1 MIIQENTIIHGDSL
15 TVLRQME
22 PESVDAIIT
31 DPPYGINYVSQTASI
46 KNDKSPFIWFLYD
59 AFRVLK
65 SGEAGRGG
73 LICFTRW
80 DVEQTFIDAMKI
92 AGFNVKSEVIWD
104 KVYHGMGDTKA
115 AFAPSHE
122 NIVFAVKGK
131 YSFPGSRPKDLVT
144 FPKINSSKMVHP
156 TEKPVGL
163 LANLISSVTKPGD
176 LILDPFD
183 SDDVTHFNARGVY
196 ALLYGRED
204 VRLSAGDGDA
214 LRWLPQR
221 AGKDFREKVAAIWD
235 DARVSGFLTA
245 ELTGDKSAM
254 DDGDYLAMQE
264 TGLAHLF
271 AVSGLHCAF
280 LVTLLAL
287 LISRRQRLLCAV
299 TIPLLLFYM
308 VMVGMSPS
316 VVRACI
322 MQIFLLIAPL
332 FRRGSDPLTSLAAAL
347 LVILLCNP
355 FAAASVSLQLSFSAT
370 LGMVLLSPRLYKLL
384 TGWYKGKCRP
394 LRTALCF
401 VAANLSA
408 TLSAVVFTA
417 PLTAWYFRIFVLV
430 APLSSLLAVP
440 AAGWSFMAAFVTVL
454 LGFVWLPLASLLG
467 WISWALVRY
476 ILWIANGMM
485 SWRYHAVYFTN
496 PYLIYWLLFL
506 YAAFIGCAATPD
518 GKRKY
523 LLASALSVLT
533 LTAAIW
539 VNRQDYQ
546 YGVLTAL
553 TLDVGQGES
562 VILTSDGETA
572 LVDCGSSNS
581 YKDPGGLAADTLH
594 SMGVRE
600 LSAVVVT
607 HYHADHT
614 NGLYEVLRRI
624 PVQTIYLPDI
634 EDEYGVRERLVSLAE
649 EKGAQVTYV
658 TKETADTLGDTVL
671 TIYPP
676 VQSGGDLNELGLTA
690 LASAGDFDLLITGDM
705 SGSTEKKLVE
715 TYALPDIEVLVVS
728 HHGSRYSSNIRFLKS
743 VTPEAAVISVGDN
756 NYGHPSEETL
766 QRLLAVGADIW
777 RTDQQ
782 GTIRIT
788 VNGG

>member
-1 MIIQENTIIHGDSL
+1 M
-15 TVLRQME
+15 
-22 PESVDAIIT
+22 
-31 DPPYGINYVSQTASI
+31 
-46 KNDKSPFIWFLYD
+46 
-59 AFRVLK
+59 RVLATIGFSFSAGVFLAALLPWTGWQLYAAGGVLLLALAWLFAARK
-65 SGEAGRGG
+65 QKYFRRGLLILLPLAVSLAYFAGYDHLVRQPIEDRCGAASDFAATVCDWPQATERGAKITVELEGYHRARAVLYGEAELLAARP
-73 LICFTRW
+73 
-80 DVEQTFIDAMKI
+80 
-92 AGFNVKSEVIWD
+92 
-104 KVYHGMGDTKA
+104 GDTVTGTAQWQSA
-115 AFAPSHE
+115 AH
-122 NIVFAVKGK
+122 
-131 YSFPGSRPKDLVT
+131 
-144 FPKINSSKMVHP
+144 
-156 TEKPVGL
+156 
-163 LANLISSVTKPGD
+163 
-176 LILDPFD
+176 FD

-221 AGKDFREKVAAIWD
+221 AGKAFREKVAAIWD

-562 VILTSDGETA
+562 VILTSGGETA

-624 PVQTIYLPDI
+624 PVQTVYLPDI

-728 HHGSRYSSNIRFLKS
+728 HHGSRYSSNIRFLKA
-743 VTPEAAVISVGDN
+743 VMPEAAVISVGDN

>member
-1 MIIQENTIIHGDSL
+1 M
-15 TVLRQME
+15 
-22 PESVDAIIT
+22 
-31 DPPYGINYVSQTASI
+31 
-46 KNDKSPFIWFLYD
+46 
-59 AFRVLK
+59 RVLATIGFSFSAGVFLAALLPWNGWQLYAAGGVLLLALAWLFAARK
-65 SGEAGRGG
+65 QKYFRRGLLILLPLAVSLAYFAGYDHLVRQPIENRSGAASDFTATVCDWPQATERGARVTVELEGYHRARAVLYGEAELLAARP
-73 LICFTRW
+73 
-80 DVEQTFIDAMKI
+80 
-92 AGFNVKSEVIWD
+92 
-104 KVYHGMGDTKA
+104 GDTVTGTAQWQSA
-115 AFAPSHE
+115 AH
-122 NIVFAVKGK
+122 
-131 YSFPGSRPKDLVT
+131 
-144 FPKINSSKMVHP
+144 
-156 TEKPVGL
+156 
-163 LANLISSVTKPGD
+163 
-176 LILDPFD
+176 FD

-221 AGKDFREKVAAIWD
+221 AGKAFREKVAAIWD

-408 TLSAVVFTA
+408 TLSAVVFTV

-454 LGFVWLPLASLLG
+454 LGFVWLPLVRLLG
-467 WISWALVRY
+467 WISWVLVRY

-523 LLASALSVLT
+523 LLVSALSVLT

-562 VILTSDGETA
+562 VILTSGGETA

-715 TYALPDIEVLVVS
+715 TYALPDIEVLAVS
-728 HHGSRYSSNIRFLKS
+728 HHGSRYSSNIRFLKA

>member
-1 MIIQENTIIHGDSL
+1 M
-15 TVLRQME
+15 
-22 PESVDAIIT
+22 
-31 DPPYGINYVSQTASI
+31 
-46 KNDKSPFIWFLYD
+46 
-59 AFRVLK
+59 RVLATIGFSFSAGVFLAALLPWNGWQLYAAGGVLLLALAWLFAARK
-65 SGEAGRGG
+65 QKYFRRGLLILLPLAVSLAYFAGYDHLVRQPIENRCGAASDFTATVCDWPQATERGARVTVELEGYHRARAVLYGEAELLAARP
-73 LICFTRW
+73 
-80 DVEQTFIDAMKI
+80 
-92 AGFNVKSEVIWD
+92 
-104 KVYHGMGDTKA
+104 GDTVTGTAQWQSA
-115 AFAPSHE
+115 AH
-122 NIVFAVKGK
+122 
-131 YSFPGSRPKDLVT
+131 
-144 FPKINSSKMVHP
+144 
-156 TEKPVGL
+156 
-163 LANLISSVTKPGD
+163 
-176 LILDPFD
+176 FD

-221 AGKDFREKVAAIWD
+221 AGKAFREKVAAIWD
-235 DARVSGFLTA
+235 DPRVSGFLTA

-384 TGWYKGKCRP
+384 TGWYKGKCRL

-562 VILTSDGETA
+562 VILTSGGETA

-690 LASAGDFDLLITGDM
+690 QASTGDFDLLITGDM

>member
-1 MIIQENTIIHGDSL
+1 M
-15 TVLRQME
+15 
-22 PESVDAIIT
+22 
-31 DPPYGINYVSQTASI
+31 
-46 KNDKSPFIWFLYD
+46 
-59 AFRVLK
+59 RVLATIGFSFSAGVFLAALLPWNGWQLYAAGGVLLLALAWLFAARK
-65 SGEAGRGG
+65 QKYFRRGLLILLPLAVSLAYFAGYDHLVRQPIEDRCGAASDFTATVCDWPQATERGARVTVELEGYHRARAVLYGEAELLAARP
-73 LICFTRW
+73 
-80 DVEQTFIDAMKI
+80 
-92 AGFNVKSEVIWD
+92 
-104 KVYHGMGDTKA
+104 GDTVTGTTQWQSA
-115 AFAPSHE
+115 AH
-122 NIVFAVKGK
+122 
-131 YSFPGSRPKDLVT
+131 
-144 FPKINSSKMVHP
+144 
-156 TEKPVGL
+156 
-163 LANLISSVTKPGD
+163 
-176 LILDPFD
+176 FD

-221 AGKDFREKVAAIWD
+221 AGKAFREKVAAIWD
-235 DARVSGFLTA
+235 DPRVSGFLTA

-562 VILTSDGETA
+562 VILTSGGETA

-690 LASAGDFDLLITGDM
+690 LASTGDFDLLITGDM

>member
-1 MIIQENTIIHGDSL
+1 MTGGGERT
-15 TVLRQME
+15 M
-22 PESVDAIIT
+22 
-31 DPPYGINYVSQTASI
+31 
-46 KNDKSPFIWFLYD
+46 
-59 AFRVLK
+59 RVLATIGFSFSAGVFLAALLPWNGWQLYAAGGVLLLALAWLFAARK
-65 SGEAGRGG
+65 QKYFRRGLLILLPLAVSLAYFAGYDHLVRQPIENRCGAASDFTATVCDWPQATERGARVTVELEGYHRARAVLYGEAELLAARP
-73 LICFTRW
+73 
-80 DVEQTFIDAMKI
+80 
-92 AGFNVKSEVIWD
+92 
-104 KVYHGMGDTKA
+104 GDTVTGTA
-115 AFAPSHE
+115 QWQS
-122 NIVFAVKGK
+122 AV
-131 YSFPGSRPKDLVT
+131 
-144 FPKINSSKMVHP
+144 H
-156 TEKPVGL
+156 
-163 LANLISSVTKPGD
+163 
-176 LILDPFD
+176 FD

-221 AGKDFREKVAAIWD
+221 AGKAFREKVAAIWD
-235 DARVSGFLTA
+235 DPRVSGFLTA

-562 VILTSDGETA
+562 VILTSGGETA

>member
-1 MIIQENTIIHGDSL
+1 M
-15 TVLRQME
+15 
-22 PESVDAIIT
+22 
-31 DPPYGINYVSQTASI
+31 
-46 KNDKSPFIWFLYD
+46 
-59 AFRVLK
+59 RVLATIGFSFSAGVFLAALLPWNGWQLYAAGGVLLLALAWLFAARK
-65 SGEAGRGG
+65 QKYFRRGLLILLPLAVSLAYFAGYDHLVRQPIEDRCGAASDFAATVCDWPQATERGAKITVELEGYHRARAVLYGEAELLAARP
-73 LICFTRW
+73 
-80 DVEQTFIDAMKI
+80 
-92 AGFNVKSEVIWD
+92 
-104 KVYHGMGDTKA
+104 GDTVTGMAQWQSA
-115 AFAPSHE
+115 AH
-122 NIVFAVKGK
+122 
-131 YSFPGSRPKDLVT
+131 
-144 FPKINSSKMVHP
+144 
-156 TEKPVGL
+156 
-163 LANLISSVTKPGD
+163 
-176 LILDPFD
+176 FD

-221 AGKDFREKVAAIWD
+221 AGKAFREKVAAIWD
-235 DARVSGFLTA
+235 DPRVSGFLTA

-562 VILTSDGETA
+562 VILTSGGETA

-634 EDEYGVRERLVSLAE
+634 EDEYGVRERLVSLAD

>member
-1 MIIQENTIIHGDSL
+1 MRTLATIALSFAAGVFAAVLLGVGVWQLWAAGACLLVGLVLLGLKRTMPARLRLRGMLILFALCGALVYTALFQALVQAPVTARCGQMGEFSG
-15 TVLRQME
+15 TVL
-22 PESVDAIIT
+22 
-31 DPPYGINYVSQTASI
+31 
-46 KNDKSPFIWFLYD
+46 
-59 AFRVLK
+59 
-65 SGEAGRGG
+65 
-73 LICFTRW
+73 
-80 DVEQTFIDAMKI
+80 
-92 AGFNVKSEVIWD
+92 
-104 KVYHGMGDTKA
+104 
-115 AFAPSHE
+115 
-122 NIVFAVKGK
+122 
-131 YSFPGSRPKDLVT
+131 SRPVETEWGVRVT
-144 FPKINSSKMVHP
+144 IRLSGSAAKAEVYADA
-156 TEKPVGL
+156 EYAGL
-163 LANLISSVTKPGD
+163 EPGQQLSGMAQWQD
-176 LILDPFD
+176 AARIREN
-183 SDDVTHFNARGVY
+183 DVTAFTSRGVF
-196 ALLYGRED
+196 ALLYARGPLTAEEG
-204 VRLSAGDGDA
+204 SAGSV
-214 LRWLPQR
+214 RWLPQR
-221 AGKDFREKVAAIWD
+221 AVYALREKIAAIWPD
-235 DARVSGFLTA
+235 GDTAAFVTA
-245 ELTGDKSAM
+245 ELTGDRSGMTEEDAAVM
-254 DDGDYLAMQE
+254 TQAGV
-264 TGLAHLF
+264 AHLF

-280 LVTLLAL
+280 LVSLLGLLLPVRRRAL
-287 LISRRQRLLCAV
+287 GAGLSMAV
-299 TIPLLLFYM
+299 LLFYM
-308 VMVGMSPS
+308 VMVGLTPS

-322 MQIFLLIAPL
+322 MQIFLLAAPL
-332 FRRGSDPLTSLAAAL
+332 LRRESDGLTSLSAAL
-347 LVILLCNP
+347 LVILLADP
-355 FAAASVSLQLSFSAT
+355 FAAAGVSLQLSFAAT
-370 LGMVLLSPRLYKLL
+370 LGLVCFSQRLSGFFKGLYRGEK
-384 TGWYKGKCRP
+384 RP
-394 LRTALCF
+394 VRAVVSF

-408 TLSAVVFTA
+408 SLAAMVFTI
-417 PLTAWYFRIFVLV
+417 PLTACYFNTFSLI
-430 APLSSLLAVP
+430 APLSNLLIVL

-496 PYLIYWLLFL
+496 PYLIYWLLLL
-506 YAAFIGCAATPD
+506 YAALIGCAATPD

-546 YGVLTAL
+546 YGVLTVL

-562 VILTSDGETA
+562 VILTSGGETA

-728 HHGSRYSSNIRFLKS
+728 HHGSRYSSNIRFLKA
-743 VTPEAAVISVGDN
+743 VMPEAAVISVGDN

>member
-1 MIIQENTIIHGDSL
+1 M
-15 TVLRQME
+15 
-22 PESVDAIIT
+22 
-31 DPPYGINYVSQTASI
+31 
-46 KNDKSPFIWFLYD
+46 
-59 AFRVLK
+59 RVLATIGFSFSAGVFLAALLPWNGWQLYAAGGVLLLALAWLFAARK
-65 SGEAGRGG
+65 QKYFRRGLLILLPLAVSLADFAGYDHLVRQPIENRCGAASDFTATVCDWPQATERGARVTVELEGYRQARAVLYGEAELLAARP
-73 LICFTRW
+73 
-80 DVEQTFIDAMKI
+80 
-92 AGFNVKSEVIWD
+92 
-104 KVYHGMGDTKA
+104 GDTVTGTAQWQSA
-115 AFAPSHE
+115 AH
-122 NIVFAVKGK
+122 
-131 YSFPGSRPKDLVT
+131 
-144 FPKINSSKMVHP
+144 
-156 TEKPVGL
+156 
-163 LANLISSVTKPGD
+163 
-176 LILDPFD
+176 FD

-221 AGKDFREKVAAIWD
+221 AGKAFREKVAAIWD

-394 LRTALCF
+394 LRAALCF

-440 AAGWSFMAAFVTVL
+440 AAGWSFMAAFVTAL

-562 VILTSDGETA
+562 VILTSGGETA

-658 TKETADTLGDTVL
+658 TKETTDTLGDTVL

>member
-1 MIIQENTIIHGDSL
+1 M
-15 TVLRQME
+15 
-22 PESVDAIIT
+22 
-31 DPPYGINYVSQTASI
+31 
-46 KNDKSPFIWFLYD
+46 
-59 AFRVLK
+59 RVLATIGFSFSAGVFLAALLPWNGWQLYATGGVLLLALAWLFAARK
-65 SGEAGRGG
+65 QKYFRRGLLILLPLAVSLAYFAGYDHLVRQPIENRCGAASDFTATVCDWPQATERGAKVTVELEGYHRARAVLYGEAELLAARP
-73 LICFTRW
+73 
-80 DVEQTFIDAMKI
+80 
-92 AGFNVKSEVIWD
+92 
-104 KVYHGMGDTKA
+104 GDTVTGTAQWQSA
-115 AFAPSHE
+115 AH
-122 NIVFAVKGK
+122 
-131 YSFPGSRPKDLVT
+131 
-144 FPKINSSKMVHP
+144 
-156 TEKPVGL
+156 
-163 LANLISSVTKPGD
+163 
-176 LILDPFD
+176 FD

-221 AGKDFREKVAAIWD
+221 AGKAFREKVAAIWD
-235 DARVSGFLTA
+235 DPRVSGFLTA

-401 VAANLSA
+401 AAANLSA

-562 VILTSDGETA
+562 VILTSGGETA

>member
-1 MIIQENTIIHGDSL
+1 M
-15 TVLRQME
+15 
-22 PESVDAIIT
+22 
-31 DPPYGINYVSQTASI
+31 
-46 KNDKSPFIWFLYD
+46 
-59 AFRVLK
+59 RVLATIGFSFSAGVFLAALLPWTGWQLYAAGGVLLLALAWLFAARK
-65 SGEAGRGG
+65 QKYFRRGLLILLPLAVSLAYFAGNDHLVRQPIENRCGAASDFTATVCDWPQATERGARVTVELEGYHRARAVLYGEAELLAARP
-73 LICFTRW
+73 
-80 DVEQTFIDAMKI
+80 
-92 AGFNVKSEVIWD
+92 
-104 KVYHGMGDTKA
+104 GDTVTGTAQWQSA
-115 AFAPSHE
+115 AH
-122 NIVFAVKGK
+122 
-131 YSFPGSRPKDLVT
+131 
-144 FPKINSSKMVHP
+144 
-156 TEKPVGL
+156 
-163 LANLISSVTKPGD
+163 
-176 LILDPFD
+176 FD

-204 VRLSAGDGDA
+204 VRLSAGDGDT

-221 AGKDFREKVAAIWD
+221 AGKAFREKVAAIWD
-235 DARVSGFLTA
+235 DPRVSGFLTA

-394 LRTALCF
+394 LRAALCF

-562 VILTSDGETA
+562 VILTSGGETA

-624 PVQTIYLPDI
+624 PVQTIFLPDI

-658 TKETADTLGDTVL
+658 TKETADTLGDTIL

-728 HHGSRYSSNIRFLKS
+728 HHGSRYSSNIRFLKA

-766 QRLLAVGADIW
+766 QRLLAIGADIW

>member
-1 MIIQENTIIHGDSL
+1 M
-15 TVLRQME
+15 
-22 PESVDAIIT
+22 
-31 DPPYGINYVSQTASI
+31 
-46 KNDKSPFIWFLYD
+46 
-59 AFRVLK
+59 RVLATIGFSFSAGVFLAALLPWTGWQLYAAGGVLLLALVWLFAARK
-65 SGEAGRGG
+65 QKYFRRGLLLLLPLAVSLAYFAGYDHLVRQPIEDRCGAASDFTATVCDWPQATERGARVTVELEGYHRARAVLYGEAELLAARP
-73 LICFTRW
+73 
-80 DVEQTFIDAMKI
+80 
-92 AGFNVKSEVIWD
+92 
-104 KVYHGMGDTKA
+104 GDTVTGTAQWQSA
-115 AFAPSHE
+115 AH
-122 NIVFAVKGK
+122 
-131 YSFPGSRPKDLVT
+131 
-144 FPKINSSKMVHP
+144 
-156 TEKPVGL
+156 
-163 LANLISSVTKPGD
+163 
-176 LILDPFD
+176 FD

-221 AGKDFREKVAAIWD
+221 AGKAFREKVAAIWD
-235 DARVSGFLTA
+235 DPRVSGFLTA

-394 LRTALCF
+394 LRAALCF

-562 VILTSDGETA
+562 VILTSGGETA

-658 TKETADTLGDTVL
+658 TKETADTLGDTIL

-728 HHGSRYSSNIRFLKS
+728 HHGSRYSSNIRFLKA

-766 QRLLAVGADIW
+766 QRLLAIGADIW

>member
-1 MIIQENTIIHGDSL
+1 M
-15 TVLRQME
+15 
-22 PESVDAIIT
+22 
-31 DPPYGINYVSQTASI
+31 
-46 KNDKSPFIWFLYD
+46 
-59 AFRVLK
+59 RVLATIGFSFSAGVFLAALLPWTGWQLYAAGGVLLLALAWLFAARK
-65 SGEAGRGG
+65 QKYFRRGLLILLPLAVSLAYFAGYDHLVRQPIEDRCGAASDFTATVCDWPQATERGARVTVELEGYHRARAVLYGEAELLAARP
-73 LICFTRW
+73 
-80 DVEQTFIDAMKI
+80 
-92 AGFNVKSEVIWD
+92 
-104 KVYHGMGDTKA
+104 GDTVTGTAQWQSA
-115 AFAPSHE
+115 AH
-122 NIVFAVKGK
+122 
-131 YSFPGSRPKDLVT
+131 
-144 FPKINSSKMVHP
+144 
-156 TEKPVGL
+156 
-163 LANLISSVTKPGD
+163 
-176 LILDPFD
+176 FD

-214 LRWLPQR
+214 LRWLPPR
-221 AGKDFREKVAAIWD
+221 AGKAFREKVAAIWD
-235 DARVSGFLTA
+235 DPRVSGFLTA

-394 LRTALCF
+394 LRAALCF

-562 VILTSDGETA
+562 VILTSGGETA

-658 TKETADTLGDTVL
+658 TKETADTLGDTIL

-728 HHGSRYSSNIRFLKS
+728 HHGSRYSSNIRFLKA

-766 QRLLAVGADIW
+766 QRLLAIGADIW

>member
-1 MIIQENTIIHGDSL
+1 M
-15 TVLRQME
+15 
-22 PESVDAIIT
+22 
-31 DPPYGINYVSQTASI
+31 
-46 KNDKSPFIWFLYD
+46 
-59 AFRVLK
+59 RVLATIGFSFSAGVFLAALLPWNGWQLYAAGGILLLALAWLFAARK
-65 SGEAGRGG
+65 QKYFRRGLLILLPLAVSLAYFAGYDHLVRQPIEDRCGAASDFAATVCDWPQATERGARVTVELEGYHRARAVLYGEAELLAARP
-73 LICFTRW
+73 
-80 DVEQTFIDAMKI
+80 
-92 AGFNVKSEVIWD
+92 
-104 KVYHGMGDTKA
+104 GDTVTGTAQWQSA
-115 AFAPSHE
+115 AH
-122 NIVFAVKGK
+122 
-131 YSFPGSRPKDLVT
+131 
-144 FPKINSSKMVHP
+144 
-156 TEKPVGL
+156 
-163 LANLISSVTKPGD
+163 
-176 LILDPFD
+176 FD

-221 AGKDFREKVAAIWD
+221 AGKAFREKVAAIWD
-235 DARVSGFLTA
+235 DPRVSGFLTA

-384 TGWYKGKCRP
+384 AGWYKGKCRP
-394 LRTALCF
+394 LRAALCF

-467 WISWALVRY
+467 WISWVLVRY

-562 VILTSDGETA
+562 VILTSGGETA

-715 TYALPDIEVLVVS
+715 TYALPDMEVLVVS

>member
-1 MIIQENTIIHGDSL
+1 M
-15 TVLRQME
+15 
-22 PESVDAIIT
+22 
-31 DPPYGINYVSQTASI
+31 
-46 KNDKSPFIWFLYD
+46 
-59 AFRVLK
+59 RVLATIGFSFSAGVFLAALLPWNGWQLYAAGGVLLLALAWLFAARK
-65 SGEAGRGG
+65 QKYFRRGLLILLPLAVSLAYFAGYDHLVRQPIEDRCGAASDFTATVCDWPQATERGAKITVELEGYRRARAVLYGEAELLAARP
-73 LICFTRW
+73 
-80 DVEQTFIDAMKI
+80 
-92 AGFNVKSEVIWD
+92 
-104 KVYHGMGDTKA
+104 GDTVTGTAQWQSA
-115 AFAPSHE
+115 AH
-122 NIVFAVKGK
+122 
-131 YSFPGSRPKDLVT
+131 
-144 FPKINSSKMVHP
+144 
-156 TEKPVGL
+156 
-163 LANLISSVTKPGD
+163 
-176 LILDPFD
+176 FD

-221 AGKDFREKVAAIWD
+221 AGKAFREKVAAIWD

-394 LRTALCF
+394 LRAALCF

-506 YAAFIGCAATPD
+506 YAVFIGCAATPD

-562 VILTSDGETA
+562 VILTSGGETA

>member
-1 MIIQENTIIHGDSL
+1 M
-15 TVLRQME
+15 
-22 PESVDAIIT
+22 
-31 DPPYGINYVSQTASI
+31 
-46 KNDKSPFIWFLYD
+46 
-59 AFRVLK
+59 RVLATIGFSFSAGVFLAALLPWNGWQLYAAGGILLLALAWLFAARK
-65 SGEAGRGG
+65 QKYFRRGLLILLPLVVSLAYFAGYDHLVRQPIEDRCGAASDFTATVCDWPQATERGARVTVELEGYHRARAVLYGEAELLAARP
-73 LICFTRW
+73 
-80 DVEQTFIDAMKI
+80 
-92 AGFNVKSEVIWD
+92 
-104 KVYHGMGDTKA
+104 GDTVTGTAQWQSA
-115 AFAPSHE
+115 AH
-122 NIVFAVKGK
+122 
-131 YSFPGSRPKDLVT
+131 
-144 FPKINSSKMVHP
+144 
-156 TEKPVGL
+156 
-163 LANLISSVTKPGD
+163 
-176 LILDPFD
+176 FD

-221 AGKDFREKVAAIWD
+221 AGKAFREKVAAIWD
-235 DARVSGFLTA
+235 DPRVSGFLTA

-394 LRTALCF
+394 LRAALCF

-467 WISWALVRY
+467 WISWVLVRY

-562 VILTSDGETA
+562 VILTSGGETA

-715 TYALPDIEVLVVS
+715 TYALPNIEVLVVS
-728 HHGSRYSSNIRFLKS
+728 HHGSRYSSNIRFLKA

-766 QRLLAVGADIW
+766 QRLLAIGADIW

>member
-1 MIIQENTIIHGDSL
+1 M
-15 TVLRQME
+15 
-22 PESVDAIIT
+22 
-31 DPPYGINYVSQTASI
+31 
-46 KNDKSPFIWFLYD
+46 
-59 AFRVLK
+59 RVLATIGFSFSAGVFLAALLPWTGWQLYAAGGVLLLALAWLFAARK
-65 SGEAGRGG
+65 QKYFRRGLLILLPLVVSLAYFAGYDHLVRQPIEDRCGAASDFTATVCDWPQATERGARVTVELEGYHRARAVLYGEAELLAARP
-73 LICFTRW
+73 
-80 DVEQTFIDAMKI
+80 
-92 AGFNVKSEVIWD
+92 
-104 KVYHGMGDTKA
+104 GDTVTGTAQWQSA
-115 AFAPSHE
+115 AH
-122 NIVFAVKGK
+122 
-131 YSFPGSRPKDLVT
+131 
-144 FPKINSSKMVHP
+144 
-156 TEKPVGL
+156 
-163 LANLISSVTKPGD
+163 
-176 LILDPFD
+176 FD

-221 AGKDFREKVAAIWD
+221 AGKAFREKVAAIWD
-235 DARVSGFLTA
+235 DPRVSGFLTA

-394 LRTALCF
+394 LRAALCF

-562 VILTSDGETA
+562 VILTSGGETA

-658 TKETADTLGDTVL
+658 TKETADTLGDTIL

-690 LASAGDFDLLITGDM
+690 LASAGDFDLIITGDM

-728 HHGSRYSSNIRFLKS
+728 HHGSRYSSNIRFLKA

-766 QRLLAVGADIW
+766 QRLLAIGADIW

>member
-1 MIIQENTIIHGDSL
+1 M
-15 TVLRQME
+15 
-22 PESVDAIIT
+22 
-31 DPPYGINYVSQTASI
+31 
-46 KNDKSPFIWFLYD
+46 
-59 AFRVLK
+59 RVLATIGFSFSAGVFLAALLPWNGWQLYAAGGVLLLALAWLFAARK
-65 SGEAGRGG
+65 QKYFRRGLLILLPLAVSLAYFAGYDYLVRQPIEDRCGAASDFTATVCDWPQATERGARVTVELEGYHRARAVLYGEAELLAARP
-73 LICFTRW
+73 
-80 DVEQTFIDAMKI
+80 
-92 AGFNVKSEVIWD
+92 
-104 KVYHGMGDTKA
+104 GDTVTGTAQWQSA
-115 AFAPSHE
+115 AH
-122 NIVFAVKGK
+122 
-131 YSFPGSRPKDLVT
+131 
-144 FPKINSSKMVHP
+144 
-156 TEKPVGL
+156 
-163 LANLISSVTKPGD
+163 
-176 LILDPFD
+176 FD

-221 AGKDFREKVAAIWD
+221 AGKAFREKVAAIWD

-562 VILTSDGETA
+562 VILTSGGETA

>member
-1 MIIQENTIIHGDSL
+1 M
-15 TVLRQME
+15 
-22 PESVDAIIT
+22 
-31 DPPYGINYVSQTASI
+31 
-46 KNDKSPFIWFLYD
+46 
-59 AFRVLK
+59 RVLATIGFSFSAGVFLAALLPWNGWQLYAAGGVLLLALAWLFAARK
-65 SGEAGRGG
+65 QKYFRRGLLILLPLAVSLAYFAGYDHLVRQPIEDRCGAASDFAATVCDWPQATERGARVTVELEGYHRARAVLYGEAELLAARP
-73 LICFTRW
+73 
-80 DVEQTFIDAMKI
+80 
-92 AGFNVKSEVIWD
+92 
-104 KVYHGMGDTKA
+104 GDTVTGTAQWQSA
-115 AFAPSHE
+115 AH
-122 NIVFAVKGK
+122 
-131 YSFPGSRPKDLVT
+131 
-144 FPKINSSKMVHP
+144 
-156 TEKPVGL
+156 
-163 LANLISSVTKPGD
+163 
-176 LILDPFD
+176 FD

-221 AGKDFREKVAAIWD
+221 AGKAFREKVAAIWD
-235 DARVSGFLTA
+235 DPRVSGFLTA

-394 LRTALCF
+394 LRAALCF

-562 VILTSDGETA
+562 VILTSGGETA

-658 TKETADTLGDTVL
+658 TKETADTLGDTIL

-728 HHGSRYSSNIRFLKS
+728 HHGSRYSSNIRFLKA

-766 QRLLAVGADIW
+766 QRLLAIGADIW

>member
-1 MIIQENTIIHGDSL
+1 M
-15 TVLRQME
+15 
-22 PESVDAIIT
+22 
-31 DPPYGINYVSQTASI
+31 
-46 KNDKSPFIWFLYD
+46 
-59 AFRVLK
+59 RVLATIGFSFSAGVFLAALLPWNGWQLYAAGGILLLALAWLFAARK
-65 SGEAGRGG
+65 QKYFRRGLLILLPLAVSLAYFAGYDHLVRQPIEDRCGAASDFAATVCDWPQATERGARVTVELEGYHRARAVLYGEAELLAARP
-73 LICFTRW
+73 
-80 DVEQTFIDAMKI
+80 
-92 AGFNVKSEVIWD
+92 
-104 KVYHGMGDTKA
+104 GDTVTGTAQWQSA
-115 AFAPSHE
+115 AH
-122 NIVFAVKGK
+122 
-131 YSFPGSRPKDLVT
+131 
-144 FPKINSSKMVHP
+144 
-156 TEKPVGL
+156 
-163 LANLISSVTKPGD
+163 
-176 LILDPFD
+176 FD

-221 AGKDFREKVAAIWD
+221 AGKAFREKVAAIWD
-235 DARVSGFLTA
+235 DPRVSGFLTA

-384 TGWYKGKCRP
+384 AGWYKGKCRP
-394 LRTALCF
+394 LRAALCF

-467 WISWALVRY
+467 WISWVLVRY

-562 VILTSDGETA
+562 VILTSGGETA

-649 EKGAQVTYV
+649 EKGAEVTYV

-715 TYALPDIEVLVVS
+715 TYALPNIEVLVVS
-728 HHGSRYSSNIRFLKS
+728 HHGSRYSSNIRFLKA

>member
-1 MIIQENTIIHGDSL
+1 MLLALAWLFAARKQKYFRRGLLILLPLAVSL
-15 TVLRQME
+15 AYFAGYDHLVRQPIEDRCGAASDFAATVCDWPQATERGARVTVELEGYHRARA
-22 PESVDAIIT
+22 V
-31 DPPYGINYVSQTASI
+31 
-46 KNDKSPFIWFLYD
+46 LY
-59 AFRVLK
+59 
-65 SGEAGRGG
+65 GEAELLAARP
-73 LICFTRW
+73 
-80 DVEQTFIDAMKI
+80 
-92 AGFNVKSEVIWD
+92 
-104 KVYHGMGDTKA
+104 GDTVTGTAQWQSA
-115 AFAPSHE
+115 AH
-122 NIVFAVKGK
+122 
-131 YSFPGSRPKDLVT
+131 
-144 FPKINSSKMVHP
+144 
-156 TEKPVGL
+156 
-163 LANLISSVTKPGD
+163 
-176 LILDPFD
+176 FD

-221 AGKDFREKVAAIWD
+221 AGKAFREKVAAIWD
-235 DARVSGFLTA
+235 DPRVSGFLTA

-562 VILTSDGETA
+562 VILISGGETA

>member
-1 MIIQENTIIHGDSL
+1 M
-15 TVLRQME
+15 
-22 PESVDAIIT
+22 
-31 DPPYGINYVSQTASI
+31 
-46 KNDKSPFIWFLYD
+46 
-59 AFRVLK
+59 RVLATIGFSFSAGVFLAALLPWNGWQLYAAGAVTLLALAWLFAARK
-65 SGEAGRGG
+65 QKYFRRGLLILLPLAVSLAYFAGYDHLVRQPIENRCGAASDFTATVCDWPQATERGARVTVELEGYHRARAVLYGEAELLAARP
-73 LICFTRW
+73 
-80 DVEQTFIDAMKI
+80 
-92 AGFNVKSEVIWD
+92 
-104 KVYHGMGDTKA
+104 GDTVTGTA
-115 AFAPSHE
+115 QWQS
-122 NIVFAVKGK
+122 AVH
-131 YSFPGSRPKDLVT
+131 F
-144 FPKINSSKMVHP
+144 N
-156 TEKPVGL
+156 
-163 LANLISSVTKPGD
+163 
-176 LILDPFD
+176 

-221 AGKDFREKVAAIWD
+221 AGKAFREKVAAIWD
-235 DARVSGFLTA
+235 NARVSGFLTA

-562 VILTSDGETA
+562 VILTSGGETA

-581 YKDPGGLAADTLH
+581 YKDPGGLAADMLH

-624 PVQTIYLPDI
+624 PVQTVYLPDI

-728 HHGSRYSSNIRFLKS
+728 HHGSRYSSNIRFLKA
-743 VTPEAAVISVGDN
+743 VMPEAAVISVGDN

>member
-1 MIIQENTIIHGDSL
+1 M
-15 TVLRQME
+15 
-22 PESVDAIIT
+22 
-31 DPPYGINYVSQTASI
+31 
-46 KNDKSPFIWFLYD
+46 
-59 AFRVLK
+59 RVLATIGFSFSAGVFLAALLPWNGWQLYAAGGVLLLALAWLFAARK
-65 SGEAGRGG
+65 QKYFRRGLLILLPLAVSLAYFAGYDHLVRQPIEDHCGAASDFTATVCDWPQATERGARVTVELEGYHRARAVLYGEAELLAARP
-73 LICFTRW
+73 
-80 DVEQTFIDAMKI
+80 
-92 AGFNVKSEVIWD
+92 
-104 KVYHGMGDTKA
+104 GDTVTGTA
-115 AFAPSHE
+115 QWQS
-122 NIVFAVKGK
+122 AVH
-131 YSFPGSRPKDLVT
+131 F
-144 FPKINSSKMVHP
+144 N
-156 TEKPVGL
+156 
-163 LANLISSVTKPGD
+163 
-176 LILDPFD
+176 

-221 AGKDFREKVAAIWD
+221 AGKAFREKVAAIWD

-562 VILTSDGETA
+562 VILTSGGETA

-594 SMGVRE
+594 SMGIRE

-624 PVQTIYLPDI
+624 PVQTVYLPDI

>member
-1 MIIQENTIIHGDSL
+1 M
-15 TVLRQME
+15 
-22 PESVDAIIT
+22 
-31 DPPYGINYVSQTASI
+31 
-46 KNDKSPFIWFLYD
+46 
-59 AFRVLK
+59 RVLATIGFSFSAGVFLAALLPWNGWQLYAAGGVLLLALAWLFAARK
-65 SGEAGRGG
+65 QKYFRRGLLILLPLAVSLAYFAGYDHLVRQPIENRCGAASDFTATVCDWPQATERGARVTVELEGYHRARAVLYGEAELLAARP
-73 LICFTRW
+73 
-80 DVEQTFIDAMKI
+80 
-92 AGFNVKSEVIWD
+92 
-104 KVYHGMGDTKA
+104 GDTVTGTAQWQSA
-115 AFAPSHE
+115 AH
-122 NIVFAVKGK
+122 
-131 YSFPGSRPKDLVT
+131 
-144 FPKINSSKMVHP
+144 
-156 TEKPVGL
+156 
-163 LANLISSVTKPGD
+163 
-176 LILDPFD
+176 FD

-221 AGKDFREKVAAIWD
+221 AGKAFREKVAAIWD
-235 DARVSGFLTA
+235 DPRVSGFLTA

-287 LISRRQRLLCAV
+287 LTSRRQRLLCAV

-347 LVILLCNP
+347 LVILMCNP

-394 LRTALCF
+394 LRAALCF

-506 YAAFIGCAATPD
+506 YAVFIGCAATPD

-562 VILTSDGETA
+562 VILTSGGETA

-624 PVQTIYLPDI
+624 PVQTVYLPDI

>member
-1 MIIQENTIIHGDSL
+1 M
-15 TVLRQME
+15 
-22 PESVDAIIT
+22 
-31 DPPYGINYVSQTASI
+31 
-46 KNDKSPFIWFLYD
+46 
-59 AFRVLK
+59 RVLATIGFSFSAGVFLAALLPWNGWQLYAAGGVLLLALAWLFAARK
-65 SGEAGRGG
+65 QKYFRRGLLILLPLAVSLAYFAGYDHLVRQPIENRCGAASDFTATVCDWPQATERGARVTVELEGYRRARAVLYGEAELLAARP
-73 LICFTRW
+73 
-80 DVEQTFIDAMKI
+80 
-92 AGFNVKSEVIWD
+92 
-104 KVYHGMGDTKA
+104 GDTVTGTAQWQSA
-115 AFAPSHE
+115 AH
-122 NIVFAVKGK
+122 
-131 YSFPGSRPKDLVT
+131 
-144 FPKINSSKMVHP
+144 
-156 TEKPVGL
+156 
-163 LANLISSVTKPGD
+163 
-176 LILDPFD
+176 FD

-221 AGKDFREKVAAIWD
+221 AGKAFREKVAAIWD

-408 TLSAVVFTA
+408 TLSAVVFTV

-454 LGFVWLPLASLLG
+454 LGFVWLPLVRLLG
-467 WISWALVRY
+467 WISWVLVRY

-562 VILTSDGETA
+562 VILTSGGETA

-690 LASAGDFDLLITGDM
+690 LASTGDFDLLITGDM

-728 HHGSRYSSNIRFLKS
+728 HHGSQYSSNIRFLKS

>member
-1 MIIQENTIIHGDSL
+1 M
-15 TVLRQME
+15 
-22 PESVDAIIT
+22 
-31 DPPYGINYVSQTASI
+31 
-46 KNDKSPFIWFLYD
+46 
-59 AFRVLK
+59 RVLATIGFSFSAGVFLAALLPWNGWQLYAAGGVLLLALAWLFAARK
-65 SGEAGRGG
+65 QKYFRRGLLILLPLAVSLAYFAGYDHLVRQPIEDRCGAASDFTATVCDWPQATERGARVTVELEGYHRARAVLYGEAELLAARP
-73 LICFTRW
+73 
-80 DVEQTFIDAMKI
+80 
-92 AGFNVKSEVIWD
+92 
-104 KVYHGMGDTKA
+104 GDTVTGTAQWQSA
-115 AFAPSHE
+115 AH
-122 NIVFAVKGK
+122 
-131 YSFPGSRPKDLVT
+131 
-144 FPKINSSKMVHP
+144 
-156 TEKPVGL
+156 
-163 LANLISSVTKPGD
+163 
-176 LILDPFD
+176 FD

-221 AGKDFREKVAAIWD
+221 AGKAFREKVATIWD

-280 LVTLLAL
+280 LVTLMAL

-562 VILTSDGETA
+562 VILTSGGETA

>member
-1 MIIQENTIIHGDSL
+1 M
-15 TVLRQME
+15 
-22 PESVDAIIT
+22 
-31 DPPYGINYVSQTASI
+31 
-46 KNDKSPFIWFLYD
+46 
-59 AFRVLK
+59 RVLATIGFSFSAGVFLAALLPWTGWQLYAAGGVLLLALAWLFAARK
-65 SGEAGRGG
+65 QKYFRRGLLILLPLVVSLAYFAGYDHLVRQPIEDRCGAASDFTATVCDWPQATERGARVTVELEGYHRARAVLYGEAELLAARP
-73 LICFTRW
+73 
-80 DVEQTFIDAMKI
+80 
-92 AGFNVKSEVIWD
+92 
-104 KVYHGMGDTKA
+104 GDTVTGTAQWQSA
-115 AFAPSHE
+115 AH
-122 NIVFAVKGK
+122 
-131 YSFPGSRPKDLVT
+131 
-144 FPKINSSKMVHP
+144 
-156 TEKPVGL
+156 
-163 LANLISSVTKPGD
+163 
-176 LILDPFD
+176 FD

-221 AGKDFREKVAAIWD
+221 AGKAFREKVAAIWD
-235 DARVSGFLTA
+235 DPRVSGFLTA

-308 VMVGMSPS
+308 VMVGMSHS

-394 LRTALCF
+394 LRAALCF

-562 VILTSDGETA
+562 VILTSGGETA

-658 TKETADTLGDTVL
+658 TKETADTLGDTIL

-728 HHGSRYSSNIRFLKS
+728 HHGSRYSSNIRFLKA

-766 QRLLAVGADIW
+766 QRLLAIGADIW

>member
-1 MIIQENTIIHGDSL
+1 M
-15 TVLRQME
+15 
-22 PESVDAIIT
+22 
-31 DPPYGINYVSQTASI
+31 
-46 KNDKSPFIWFLYD
+46 
-59 AFRVLK
+59 RVLATIGFSFSAGVFLAALLPWNGWQLYAAGGVLLLALAWLFAARK
-65 SGEAGRGG
+65 QKYFRRGLLILLPLAVSLAYFVGYDHLVRQPIEDRCGAASDFTATVCDWPQATERGARVTVELEGYHRARAVLYGEAELLAARP
-73 LICFTRW
+73 
-80 DVEQTFIDAMKI
+80 
-92 AGFNVKSEVIWD
+92 
-104 KVYHGMGDTKA
+104 GDTVTGTAQWQSA
-115 AFAPSHE
+115 AH
-122 NIVFAVKGK
+122 
-131 YSFPGSRPKDLVT
+131 
-144 FPKINSSKMVHP
+144 
-156 TEKPVGL
+156 
-163 LANLISSVTKPGD
+163 
-176 LILDPFD
+176 FD
-183 SDDVTHFNARGVY
+183 SDDVTHFNAWGVY

-221 AGKDFREKVAAIWD
+221 AGKAFREKVAAIWD
-235 DARVSGFLTA
+235 DPRVSGFLTA

-562 VILTSDGETA
+562 VILTSGGETA

-715 TYALPDIEVLVVS
+715 TYALPNIEVLVVS
-728 HHGSRYSSNIRFLKS
+728 HHGSRYSSNIRFLKA

>member
-1 MIIQENTIIHGDSL
+1 M
-15 TVLRQME
+15 
-22 PESVDAIIT
+22 
-31 DPPYGINYVSQTASI
+31 
-46 KNDKSPFIWFLYD
+46 
-59 AFRVLK
+59 RVLATIGFSFSAGVFLAALLPWTGWQLYAAGGVLLLALAWLFAARK
-65 SGEAGRGG
+65 QKNFRRGLLILLPLAVSLAYFAGYDHLVRQPIENRCGAASDFTATVCDWPQATERGARVTVELEGYHRARAVLYGEAELLAARP
-73 LICFTRW
+73 
-80 DVEQTFIDAMKI
+80 
-92 AGFNVKSEVIWD
+92 
-104 KVYHGMGDTKA
+104 GDTVTGTAQWQSA
-115 AFAPSHE
+115 AH
-122 NIVFAVKGK
+122 
-131 YSFPGSRPKDLVT
+131 
-144 FPKINSSKMVHP
+144 
-156 TEKPVGL
+156 
-163 LANLISSVTKPGD
+163 
-176 LILDPFD
+176 FD

-221 AGKDFREKVAAIWD
+221 AGKAFREKVAAIWD
-235 DARVSGFLTA
+235 DPCVSGFLTA

-347 LVILLCNP
+347 LVILLYNP

-467 WISWALVRY
+467 WISWALARY

-496 PYLIYWLLFL
+496 PYLVYWLLFL

-562 VILTSDGETA
+562 VILTSGGETA

>member
-1 MIIQENTIIHGDSL
+1 M
-15 TVLRQME
+15 
-22 PESVDAIIT
+22 
-31 DPPYGINYVSQTASI
+31 
-46 KNDKSPFIWFLYD
+46 
-59 AFRVLK
+59 RVLATIGFSFSAGVFLAALLPWNGWQLYAAGGVLLLALAWLFAARK
-65 SGEAGRGG
+65 QKYFRRGLLLLLPLAVSLAYFAGYDHLVRQPIEDRCGAASDFAATVCDWPQATERGARVTVELEGYHRARAVLYGEAELLAARP
-73 LICFTRW
+73 
-80 DVEQTFIDAMKI
+80 
-92 AGFNVKSEVIWD
+92 
-104 KVYHGMGDTKA
+104 GDTVTGTAQWQSA
-115 AFAPSHE
+115 AH
-122 NIVFAVKGK
+122 
-131 YSFPGSRPKDLVT
+131 
-144 FPKINSSKMVHP
+144 
-156 TEKPVGL
+156 
-163 LANLISSVTKPGD
+163 
-176 LILDPFD
+176 FD

-221 AGKDFREKVAAIWD
+221 AGKAFREKVAAIWD
-235 DARVSGFLTA
+235 DPRVSGFLTA

-562 VILTSDGETA
+562 VILTSGGETA

-715 TYALPDIEVLVVS
+715 TYALPNIEVLVVS
-728 HHGSRYSSNIRFLKS
+728 HHGSRYSSNIRFLKA

>member
-1 MIIQENTIIHGDSL
+1 M
-15 TVLRQME
+15 
-22 PESVDAIIT
+22 
-31 DPPYGINYVSQTASI
+31 
-46 KNDKSPFIWFLYD
+46 
-59 AFRVLK
+59 RVLATIGFSFSAGVFLAALLPWNGWQLYAAGGVLLLALAWLFAARK
-65 SGEAGRGG
+65 QKYFRRGLLILLPLAVSLAYFAGYDHLVRQPIEDRCGAASDFAATVCDRPQATERGAKITVELEGYHRARAVLYGEAELLAARP
-73 LICFTRW
+73 
-80 DVEQTFIDAMKI
+80 
-92 AGFNVKSEVIWD
+92 
-104 KVYHGMGDTKA
+104 GDTVTGTAQWQSA
-115 AFAPSHE
+115 AH
-122 NIVFAVKGK
+122 
-131 YSFPGSRPKDLVT
+131 
-144 FPKINSSKMVHP
+144 
-156 TEKPVGL
+156 
-163 LANLISSVTKPGD
+163 
-176 LILDPFD
+176 FD

-221 AGKDFREKVAAIWD
+221 AGKAFREKVAAIWD
-235 DARVSGFLTA
+235 DPRVSGFLTA

-562 VILTSDGETA
+562 VILTSGGETA

-690 LASAGDFDLLITGDM
+690 LASAGGFDLLITGDM

-728 HHGSRYSSNIRFLKS
+728 HHGSRYSSNIRFLKA
-743 VTPEAAVISVGDN
+743 VMPEAAVISVGDN

>member
-1 MIIQENTIIHGDSL
+1 M
-15 TVLRQME
+15 
-22 PESVDAIIT
+22 
-31 DPPYGINYVSQTASI
+31 
-46 KNDKSPFIWFLYD
+46 
-59 AFRVLK
+59 RVLATIGFSFSAGVFLAALLPWNGWQLYAAGGVLLLALAWLFAARK
-65 SGEAGRGG
+65 QKYFRRGLLILLSLAVSLAYFAGYDYLVRQPIEDRCGAASDFTATVCDWPQATERGARVTVELEGYHRARAVLYGEAELLAARP
-73 LICFTRW
+73 
-80 DVEQTFIDAMKI
+80 
-92 AGFNVKSEVIWD
+92 
-104 KVYHGMGDTKA
+104 GDTVTGTAQWQSA
-115 AFAPSHE
+115 AH
-122 NIVFAVKGK
+122 
-131 YSFPGSRPKDLVT
+131 
-144 FPKINSSKMVHP
+144 
-156 TEKPVGL
+156 
-163 LANLISSVTKPGD
+163 
-176 LILDPFD
+176 FD

-204 VRLSAGDGDA
+204 VHLSAGDGDA

-221 AGKDFREKVAAIWD
+221 AGKAFREKVAAIWD
-235 DARVSGFLTA
+235 DPRVSGFLTA
-245 ELTGDKSAM
+245 ELTGDKFAM

-562 VILTSDGETA
+562 VILTSSGETA

-671 TIYPP
+671 IIYPP

-715 TYALPDIEVLVVS
+715 TYALPNIEVLVVS

>member
-1 MIIQENTIIHGDSL
+1 M
-15 TVLRQME
+15 
-22 PESVDAIIT
+22 
-31 DPPYGINYVSQTASI
+31 
-46 KNDKSPFIWFLYD
+46 
-59 AFRVLK
+59 RVLATIGFSFSAGVFLAALLPWNGWQLYAAGGVLLLALAWLFAARK
-65 SGEAGRGG
+65 QKYFRRGLLILLPLAVSLAYFAGYDHLVRQPIEDRCGAASDFTATVCDWPQATERGARVTVELEGYHRARAVLYGEAELLAARP
-73 LICFTRW
+73 
-80 DVEQTFIDAMKI
+80 
-92 AGFNVKSEVIWD
+92 
-104 KVYHGMGDTKA
+104 GDTVTGTAQWQSA
-115 AFAPSHE
+115 AH
-122 NIVFAVKGK
+122 
-131 YSFPGSRPKDLVT
+131 
-144 FPKINSSKMVHP
+144 
-156 TEKPVGL
+156 
-163 LANLISSVTKPGD
+163 
-176 LILDPFD
+176 FD

-221 AGKDFREKVAAIWD
+221 AGKAFREKVAAIWD
-235 DARVSGFLTA
+235 DPRVSGFLTA

-394 LRTALCF
+394 LRAALCF

-454 LGFVWLPLASLLG
+454 LGFMWLPLASLLG

-766 QRLLAVGADIW
+766 QRLLAVGVDIW
-777 RTDQQ
+777 RIDQQ

>member
-1 MIIQENTIIHGDSL
+1 MTGGGERT
-15 TVLRQME
+15 M
-22 PESVDAIIT
+22 
-31 DPPYGINYVSQTASI
+31 
-46 KNDKSPFIWFLYD
+46 
-59 AFRVLK
+59 RVLATIGFSFSAGVFLAALLPWNGWQMYAAGGVLLLALAWLFAARK
-65 SGEAGRGG
+65 QKYFRRGLLILLPLAVSLAYFAGYDHLVRQPIEDRCGAASDFAATVCDWPQATERGARVTVELEGYHRARAVLYGEAELLAARP
-73 LICFTRW
+73 
-80 DVEQTFIDAMKI
+80 
-92 AGFNVKSEVIWD
+92 
-104 KVYHGMGDTKA
+104 GDTVTGTA
-115 AFAPSHE
+115 QWQS
-122 NIVFAVKGK
+122 AVH
-131 YSFPGSRPKDLVT
+131 F
-144 FPKINSSKMVHP
+144 N
-156 TEKPVGL
+156 
-163 LANLISSVTKPGD
+163 
-176 LILDPFD
+176 

-221 AGKDFREKVAAIWD
+221 AGKAFREKVAAIWD

-347 LVILLCNP
+347 LLILLCNP

-506 YAAFIGCAATPD
+506 YAVFIGCAATPD

-562 VILTSDGETA
+562 VILTSGGETA

-624 PVQTIYLPDI
+624 PVQTVYLPDI

>member
-1 MIIQENTIIHGDSL
+1 M
-15 TVLRQME
+15 
-22 PESVDAIIT
+22 
-31 DPPYGINYVSQTASI
+31 
-46 KNDKSPFIWFLYD
+46 
-59 AFRVLK
+59 RVLATIGFSFSAGVFLAALLPWNGWQLYAAGGVLLLALAWLFAARK
-65 SGEAGRGG
+65 QKYFRRGLLILLPLAVSLAYFAGYDHLVRQPIENRCGAASDFTATVCDWPQATERGARVTVELEGYHRARAVLYGEAELLAARP
-73 LICFTRW
+73 
-80 DVEQTFIDAMKI
+80 
-92 AGFNVKSEVIWD
+92 
-104 KVYHGMGDTKA
+104 GDTVTGTAQWQSA
-115 AFAPSHE
+115 AH
-122 NIVFAVKGK
+122 
-131 YSFPGSRPKDLVT
+131 
-144 FPKINSSKMVHP
+144 
-156 TEKPVGL
+156 
-163 LANLISSVTKPGD
+163 
-176 LILDPFD
+176 FD

-221 AGKDFREKVAAIWD
+221 AGKAFREKVAAIWD
-235 DARVSGFLTA
+235 DPRVSGFLTA

-287 LISRRQRLLCAV
+287 LISQRQRLLCAV

-506 YAAFIGCAATPD
+506 YAVFIGCAATPD

-562 VILTSDGETA
+562 VILTSGGETA

>member
-1 MIIQENTIIHGDSL
+1 M
-15 TVLRQME
+15 
-22 PESVDAIIT
+22 
-31 DPPYGINYVSQTASI
+31 
-46 KNDKSPFIWFLYD
+46 
-59 AFRVLK
+59 RVLATIGFSFSAGVFLAALLPWNGWQLYAAGGVLLLALAWLFAARK
-65 SGEAGRGG
+65 QKYFRRGLLILLPLAVSLAYFAGYDHLVRQPIEDRCGAASDFAATVCDWPQATERGARVTVELEGYHRARAVLYGEAELLAARP
-73 LICFTRW
+73 
-80 DVEQTFIDAMKI
+80 
-92 AGFNVKSEVIWD
+92 
-104 KVYHGMGDTKA
+104 GDTVTGTA
-115 AFAPSHE
+115 QWQS
-122 NIVFAVKGK
+122 AVH
-131 YSFPGSRPKDLVT
+131 F
-144 FPKINSSKMVHP
+144 N
-156 TEKPVGL
+156 
-163 LANLISSVTKPGD
+163 
-176 LILDPFD
+176 

-221 AGKDFREKVAAIWD
+221 AGKAFREKVAAIWD
-235 DARVSGFLTA
+235 DPRVSGFLTA
-245 ELTGDKSAM
+245 EFTGDKSAM

>member
-1 MIIQENTIIHGDSL
+1 M
-15 TVLRQME
+15 
-22 PESVDAIIT
+22 
-31 DPPYGINYVSQTASI
+31 
-46 KNDKSPFIWFLYD
+46 
-59 AFRVLK
+59 RVLATIGFSFSAGVFLAALLPWTGWQLYAAGGVLLLALAWLFAVRK
-65 SGEAGRGG
+65 QKYFRRGLLILLPLAVSLAYFAGYDHLVRQPIEDRCGAASDFAATVCDWPQATERGARVTVELEGYHRARAVLYGEAELLAARP
-73 LICFTRW
+73 
-80 DVEQTFIDAMKI
+80 
-92 AGFNVKSEVIWD
+92 
-104 KVYHGMGDTKA
+104 GDTVTGTAQWQSA
-115 AFAPSHE
+115 AH
-122 NIVFAVKGK
+122 
-131 YSFPGSRPKDLVT
+131 
-144 FPKINSSKMVHP
+144 
-156 TEKPVGL
+156 
-163 LANLISSVTKPGD
+163 
-176 LILDPFD
+176 FD

-221 AGKDFREKVAAIWD
+221 AGKAFREKVAAIWD
-235 DARVSGFLTA
+235 DPRVSGFLTA

-384 TGWYKGKCRP
+384 AGWYKGKCRP
-394 LRTALCF
+394 LRAALCF

-467 WISWALVRY
+467 WISWVLVRY

-506 YAAFIGCAATPD
+506 YAVFIGCAATPD

-562 VILTSDGETA
+562 VILTSGGETA

-728 HHGSRYSSNIRFLKS
+728 HHGSRYSSNIRFLKA

>member
-1 MIIQENTIIHGDSL
+1 M
-15 TVLRQME
+15 
-22 PESVDAIIT
+22 
-31 DPPYGINYVSQTASI
+31 
-46 KNDKSPFIWFLYD
+46 
-59 AFRVLK
+59 RVLATIGFSFSAGVFLAALLPWNGWQLYAAGGVLLLALAWLFAARK
-65 SGEAGRGG
+65 QKYFRRGLLILLPLAVSLVYFAGYDHLVRQPIENRCGAASDFTATVCDWPQTTERGARVTVELEGYRRARAVLYGEAELLAARP
-73 LICFTRW
+73 
-80 DVEQTFIDAMKI
+80 
-92 AGFNVKSEVIWD
+92 
-104 KVYHGMGDTKA
+104 GDTVTGTAQWQSA
-115 AFAPSHE
+115 AH
-122 NIVFAVKGK
+122 
-131 YSFPGSRPKDLVT
+131 
-144 FPKINSSKMVHP
+144 
-156 TEKPVGL
+156 
-163 LANLISSVTKPGD
+163 
-176 LILDPFD
+176 FD

-221 AGKDFREKVAAIWD
+221 AGKAFREKVAAIWD
-235 DARVSGFLTA
+235 DPRVSGFLTA

-401 VAANLSA
+401 IAANLSA

-506 YAAFIGCAATPD
+506 YAVFIGCAATPD

-523 LLASALSVLT
+523 LLATMLSVAT

-562 VILTSDGETA
+562 VILTSGGETA

-728 HHGSRYSSNIRFLKS
+728 HHGSRYSSNIRFLKA

>member
-1 MIIQENTIIHGDSL
+1 M
-15 TVLRQME
+15 
-22 PESVDAIIT
+22 
-31 DPPYGINYVSQTASI
+31 
-46 KNDKSPFIWFLYD
+46 
-59 AFRVLK
+59 RVLATIGFSFSAGVFLAALLPWNGWQLYAAGGVLLLALAWLFAARK
-65 SGEAGRGG
+65 QKYFRRGLLILLPLAVSLAYFAGYDHLVRQPIENRCGAASDFTATVCDWPQATERGAKITVELEGYHRARAVLYGEAELLAARP
-73 LICFTRW
+73 
-80 DVEQTFIDAMKI
+80 
-92 AGFNVKSEVIWD
+92 
-104 KVYHGMGDTKA
+104 GDTVTGTAQWQSA
-115 AFAPSHE
+115 AH
-122 NIVFAVKGK
+122 
-131 YSFPGSRPKDLVT
+131 
-144 FPKINSSKMVHP
+144 
-156 TEKPVGL
+156 
-163 LANLISSVTKPGD
+163 
-176 LILDPFD
+176 FD

-221 AGKDFREKVAAIWD
+221 AGKAFREKVAAIWD
-235 DARVSGFLTA
+235 DPRVSGFLTA

-394 LRTALCF
+394 LRAALCF